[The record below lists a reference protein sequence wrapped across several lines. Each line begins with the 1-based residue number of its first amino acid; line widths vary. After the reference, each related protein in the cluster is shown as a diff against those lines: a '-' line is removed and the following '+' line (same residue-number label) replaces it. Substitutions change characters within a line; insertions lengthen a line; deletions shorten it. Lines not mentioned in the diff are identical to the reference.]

1 MIQQFFVCVH
11 SQSSWSQGLRYLYTQ
26 GHRVTVHNCLK
37 LEAAKCLSVDEGKTK
52 QVQAE
57 KYFFLQKKKNQL
69 WLIAVWTP
77 ENVTPS
83 AVSQLQK
90 GQMMAIPGT
99 FNKYIFPSS
108 GWRTSFNFV
117 HVCVCMCECR
127 CMCAY
132 VRMLVCT
139 RMSCKVLQFAWDK
152 SLLCFWLGRFSWRGN
167 SSSLGH
173 TSLQGLKAVSFLLS
187 LLLVTLLNYLTSTC
201 SGLALLFT

>member
-1 MIQQFFVCVH
+1 MKGKQSKFRQRSIFFC
-11 SQSSWSQGLRYLYTQ
+11 R
-26 GHRVTVHNCLK
+26 K
-37 LEAAKCLSVDEGKTK
+37 K
-52 QVQAE
+52 
-57 KYFFLQKKKNQL
+57 KKKNQL

-187 LLLVTLLNYLTSTC
+187 LLLVRLLNYLTSTC